1 MSEPPIYET
10 DAEALAVYVGDTKES
25 SSAYVEQCAAEARRM
40 VEDHTGTA
48 EVPPEILNRAVLEV
62 GAELYHRKTAPS
74 GMKQFATEFGGS
86 PVRIARDP
94 MVAARPLLAPYVP
107 AGIG

>member
-1 MSEPPIYET
+1 MSEQPINET

-25 SSAYVEQCAAEARRM
+25 SSAYVEQCAAEARSM
-40 VEDHTGTA
+40 IEKHVGTN
-48 EVPPEILNRAVLEV
+48 EVPVVILDRAVLEV

-94 MVAARPLLAPYVP
+94 MVAARPLLAPHLP
-107 AGIG
+107 GPFA